1 MTISALV
8 LTLDPATAGATLARL
23 AGDTRLTLGQA
34 QGCQVPV
41 VAETATSREGRALM
55 EALQETPGIDLVHL
69 VMVDFS
75 DEEAS
80 SQ

>member
-8 LTLDPATAGATLARL
+8 LTLDPATAGTTLAQL
-23 AGDTRLTLGQA
+23 AGDTRLTLGQPM
-34 QGCQVPV
+34 GCQVPV
-41 VAETATSREGRALM
+41 VAETATCRDGRTLM